1 MLFLVCLF
9 SSVTPMHKGK
19 GVAHATMFG
28 MIMMTAIKGEGSTM
42 FVFGTPYE
50 F

>member
-19 GVAHATMFG
+19 GLAHATMLTL
-28 MIMMTAIKGEGSTM
+28 IMMTAIKREGSTM
-42 FVFGTPYE
+42 LVFGTPYE